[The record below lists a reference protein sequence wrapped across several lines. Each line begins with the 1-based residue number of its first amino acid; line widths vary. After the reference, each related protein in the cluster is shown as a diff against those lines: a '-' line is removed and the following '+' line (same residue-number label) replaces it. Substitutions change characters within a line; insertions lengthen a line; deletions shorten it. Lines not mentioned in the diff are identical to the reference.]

1 MNYDDIINKMDK
13 TVGVFEN
20 NLAEVRAGRANP
32 AILNK
37 IKIDYYGVPTPI
49 SQVAGISVP
58 EAMIA
63 NMWEIDRIKEIEKE
77 ILKSD
82 IGINPNN
89 DGKVIRLSFPE
100 LNEERRKE
108 IVKSIKKMAEE
119 SKIAVRSIRRDG
131 IEEFKKKQK
140 DSEITE
146 DELRM
151 AEEEIQKIT
160 DKKIAEIDT
169 LLDNK
174 EKEVMSV

>member
-1 MNYDDIINKMDK
+1 MIKLK
-13 TVGVFEN
+13 N
-20 NLAEVRAGRANP
+20 NIEDLLDSLSKSKFRGSFH
-32 AILNK
+32 LNK
-37 IKIDYYGVPTPI
+37 KMKDYVKEKGFDKIKLDARDLITKRI
-49 SQVAGISVP
+49 AP
-58 EAMIA
+58 E
-63 NMWEIDRIKEIEKE
+63 
-77 ILKSD
+77 
-82 IGINPNN
+82 NPNN
-89 DGKVIRLSFPE
+89 DGKVIRLAFPE

-160 DKKIAEIDT
+160 DKYIDEIDKI
-169 LLDNK
+169 LADK
-174 EKEVMSV
+174 EKEIMSV